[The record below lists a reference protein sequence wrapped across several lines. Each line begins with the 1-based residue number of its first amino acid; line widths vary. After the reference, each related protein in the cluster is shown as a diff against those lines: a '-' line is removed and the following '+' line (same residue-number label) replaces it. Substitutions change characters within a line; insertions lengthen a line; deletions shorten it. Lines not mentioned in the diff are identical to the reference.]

1 MRIGNSYQGFIN
13 NFSNYNNGKRSSS
26 SSSGNSKKSVG
37 YYRNTLKDLLTGHY
51 KNSYGVEGMCVTGR
65 SDYKKI
71 VSISDEM
78 KQYLYDETKKAY
90 YERNGMSGSDSDM
103 DAFWDKIH
111 EYIKITDKDDR
122 LSVSWTISQFHL
134 SLSNKV
140 VAGIKERDPKW
151 EAGQLVSKDILDE
164 IFADD
169 KLFNDCVNAFKTMES
184 KTSVTADAQDASIDM
199 EQFINTDM
207 DTESE
212 SESVGSSVAVN
223 VEKRARQIASAKTPS
238 EVRMVISLLNKDLA
252 DCKNGVASGACDEA
266 EVAKVEALLKK
277 AQSKMGEVSA
287 DSEAESDGSFFINML
302 M

>member
-1 MRIGNSYQGFIN
+1 MRIGNNYQGFIN
-13 NFSNYNNGKRSSS
+13 NFSSYNNGKRSSS
-26 SSSGNSKKSVG
+26 SASVNSKESVG
-37 YYRNTLKDLLTGHY
+37 YHRNTLEDLLTGHY

-71 VSISDEM
+71 VPISDEI
-78 KQYLYDETKKAY
+78 KQHIYEDIKKSY
-90 YERNGMSGSDSDM
+90 YERNGMSGSDADM
-103 DAFWDKIH
+103 DAYYDKVH
-111 EYIKITDKDDR
+111 EYIKATDKDDR
-122 LSVSWTISQFHL
+122 LSVSWTISQFNI
-134 SLSNKV
+134 SLANKV

-151 EAGQLVSKDILDE
+151 EAGQPVSKDILDE

-184 KTSVTADAQDASIDM
+184 KTSGMDDIKDADTDIEQSID
-199 EQFINTDM
+199 T

-212 SESVGSSVAVN
+212 SESVGSSVRVN

-238 EVRMVISLLNKDLA
+238 EVRMVLSLLNKDLA

-266 EVAKVEALLKK
+266 EVAKVEALIKK
-277 AQSKMGEVSA
+277 AQAKMGEISA

>member
-13 NFSNYNNGKRSSS
+13 NFSSYSNGKRSNSS
-26 SSSGNSKKSVG
+26 VSGNSKESVG
-37 YYRNTLKDLLTGHY
+37 YHRNTLEDLLTGHY

-71 VSISDEM
+71 VPISDEM

-90 YERNGMSGSDSDM
+90 YERNGMSGNDKDM

-111 EYIKITDKDDR
+111 EYIKVTDKEDR
-122 LSVSWTISQFHL
+122 LSVSWTISQFSL
-134 SLSNKV
+134 SLANKIV
-140 VAGIKERDPKW
+140 SGIKERDPKW
-151 EAGQLVSKDILDE
+151 EAGQPVSKDILDE

-169 KLFNDCVNAFKTMES
+169 KLFNDCVNAFKIMES
-184 KTSVTADAQDASIDM
+184 KTSSTDDIQDTDI
-199 EQFINTDM
+199 EQFIDT

-212 SESVGSSVAVN
+212 SESVGTSVAVN

-238 EVRMVISLLNKDLA
+238 EVRMVLSLLNKDLA

-277 AQSKMGEVSA
+277 AQAKMSMVSS

>member
-13 NFSNYNNGKRSSS
+13 NFSSYSNGKRSSS
-26 SSSGNSKKSVG
+26 SASGNSKKSVG
-37 YYRNTLKDLLTGHY
+37 YHRNTLEDLLTGHY

-71 VSISDEM
+71 VPISDEI
-78 KQYLYDETKKAY
+78 KQHIYNDIKAAY
-90 YERNGMSGSDSDM
+90 YERNGMSGSDADM
-103 DAFWDKIH
+103 DAFWNKIH
-111 EYIKITDKDDR
+111 EYIKITDKEDR
-122 LSVSWTISQFHL
+122 LSVTWTINQFGL

-151 EAGQLVSKDILDE
+151 EAGQPVSKDILDE

-169 KLFNDCVNAFKTMES
+169 KLFNDCVNAFKTME
-184 KTSVTADAQDASIDM
+184 TSTVNTVDSQDQNTNAGI
-199 EQFINTDM
+199 EQFIDA
-207 DTESE
+207 ESE

-238 EVRMVISLLNKDLA
+238 EVRMVLSLLNKDLA

-277 AQSKMGEVSA
+277 AQAKMGEVSA

>member
-1 MRIGNSYQGFIN
+1 MRIGDNYQEFKS
-13 NFSNYNNGKRSSS
+13 NFSTYNNGKKNNSSAIK
-26 SSSGNSKKSVG
+26 NTKKSNG
-37 YYRNTLKDLLTGHY
+37 YYCRNTLEDLLMGHF

-71 VSISDEM
+71 VSISDEI
-78 KQYLYDETKKAY
+78 KQHIYEDIKKAY
-90 YERNGMSGSDSDM
+90 YERNGMSGSEADM
-103 DAFWDKIH
+103 DAYYDKIH
-111 EYIKITDKDDR
+111 EYIKITDKEDR
-122 LSVSWTISQFHL
+122 LSVTWTINQFCL

-140 VAGIKERDPKW
+140 VAGIKERNPGW
-151 EAGQLVSKDILDE
+151 EAGQPVSKDILDE

-169 KLFNDCVNAFKTMES
+169 KLFNDCVNAFKTVE
-184 KTSVTADAQDASIDM
+184 TSTVNTVEVDSQNTNPGI
-199 EQFINTDM
+199 EQFIN
-207 DTESE
+207 TESE

-252 DCKNGVASGACDEA
+252 DCKNGVATGACDEA

-277 AQSKMGEVSA
+277 AQAKMSMVSS

>member
-1 MRIGNSYQGFIN
+1 MRIGNNYRGLMN
-13 NFSNYNNGKRSSS
+13 NFSNYNNGKKNNLSSS
-26 SSSGNSKKSVG
+26 ENSKKASG
-37 YYRNTLKDLLTGHY
+37 YYRGNTLEDLLTGHF
-51 KNSYGVEGMCVTGR
+51 KNSYGVEGMDVTGR

-71 VSISDEM
+71 VPISDEI
-78 KQYLYDETKKAY
+78 KQHIYEDIKKSY
-90 YERNGMSGSDSDM
+90 YERNGMSGSDVDM
-103 DAFWDKIH
+103 DAFWEKIH

-122 LSVSWTISQFHL
+122 LSVTWTINQFGL

-140 VAGIKERDPKW
+140 VAGIKEKDPKW
-151 EAGQLVSKDILDE
+151 EAGQPVSKDILDE
-164 IFADD
+164 IFAND
-169 KLFNDCVNAFKTMES
+169 KLFNDCVNAFKTME
-184 KTSVTADAQDASIDM
+184 TSTVNTVEVDSQNINPSI
-199 EQFINTDM
+199 EQFI

-212 SESVGSSVAVN
+212 SESTRSSVVVN

-238 EVRMVISLLNKDLA
+238 EVRMVLSLLNKDLA

-277 AQSKMGEVSA
+277 AQAKMGMVSS

>member
-1 MRIGNSYQGFIN
+1 MRIGNNYHRFMN
-13 NFSNYNNGKRSSS
+13 NFSSFNNGKKNYSSA
-26 SSSGNSKKSVG
+26 SGNSKKSVG
-37 YYRNTLKDLLTGHY
+37 YHRNTLEDLLTGHY

-90 YERNGMSGSDSDM
+90 YERNGMSGNDADM

-111 EYIKITDKDDR
+111 EYIKATDKDDR
-122 LSVSWTISQFHL
+122 LSVTWTINQFGL

-151 EAGQLVSKDILDE
+151 EAGQPVSKDILDE

-169 KLFNDCVNAFKTMES
+169 KLFNDCINAFKTMES
-184 KTSVTADAQDASIDM
+184 KTSVTADIQDASTDI
-199 EQFINTDM
+199 EQFIDTDI
-207 DTESE
+207 ESE

-238 EVRMVISLLNKDLA
+238 EVRIVLSLLNKDLA

-277 AQSKMGEVSA
+277 AQAKMSMVSS